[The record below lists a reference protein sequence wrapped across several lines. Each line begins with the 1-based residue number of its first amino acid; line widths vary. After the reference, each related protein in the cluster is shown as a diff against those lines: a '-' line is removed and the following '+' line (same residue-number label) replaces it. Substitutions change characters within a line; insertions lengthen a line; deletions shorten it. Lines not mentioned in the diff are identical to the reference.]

1 MKLSRIFLAGLVAVA
16 FSACSDDEPSF
27 KGSDDSTNPKS
38 DGETPAEKHVSA
50 EDFEKYVVGHVWGQG
65 QTFDSTSLSVF
76 RNGDG
81 DEFKHSPW
89 TGGGNWRKGF
99 YITDSEYTQF
109 NMTSLGV
116 QEETAPKFHR
126 RTCGYTYDETTGMIN
141 CDMRLNSYN
150 VNTHSL
156 YLVSV
161 DEDRIVFRE
170 EYGVLPVGYKEHNNE
185 ITSYELDPESYIEVT
200 YLRVTEENEQ
210 DWWTRFSPLK

>member
-38 DGETPAEKHVSA
+38 EGETPAEKHVSA

-89 TGGGNWRKGF
+89 TGGGNWRVGF
-99 YITDSEYTQF
+99 YITDNEYTQF
-109 NMTSLGV
+109 NKTSLGV
-116 QEETAPKFHR
+116 SETFPKFHR
-126 RTCGYTYDETTGMIN
+126 RTCSYTYDENTGMIN
-141 CDMRLNSYN
+141 CDIPLNSYN

>member
-1 MKLSRIFLAGLVAVA
+1 
-16 FSACSDDEPSF
+16 
-27 KGSDDSTNPKS
+27 
-38 DGETPAEKHVSA
+38 
-50 EDFEKYVVGHVWGQG
+50 
-65 QTFDSTSLSVF
+65 
-76 RNGDG
+76 
-81 DEFKHSPW
+81 
-89 TGGGNWRKGF
+89 
-99 YITDSEYTQF
+99 
-109 NMTSLGV
+109 
-116 QEETAPKFHR
+116 
-126 RTCGYTYDETTGMIN
+126 MIN